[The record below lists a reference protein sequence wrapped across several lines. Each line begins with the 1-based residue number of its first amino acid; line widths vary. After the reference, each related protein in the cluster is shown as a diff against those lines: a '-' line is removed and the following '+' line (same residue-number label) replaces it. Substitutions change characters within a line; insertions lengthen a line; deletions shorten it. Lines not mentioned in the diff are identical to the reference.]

1 MDRGDN
7 GETVVSKVI
16 SILRERPSHKD
27 DDLLLMS
34 VVALVVPRAP
44 GLYNLTAELAKRA
57 KRARVS

>member
-1 MDRGDN
+1 MDRDDN
-7 GETVVSKVI
+7 GDAVVSKII

-27 DDLLLMS
+27 DDRLLMS

-57 KRARVS
+57 RMA